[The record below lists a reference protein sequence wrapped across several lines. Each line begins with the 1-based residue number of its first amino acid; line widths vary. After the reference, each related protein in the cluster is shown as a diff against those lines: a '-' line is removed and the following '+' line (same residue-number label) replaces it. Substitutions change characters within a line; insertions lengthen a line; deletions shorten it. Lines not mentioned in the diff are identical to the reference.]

1 MGKAARKTSKRV
13 APKRAAKAA
22 REIYEAENVNHP
34 GTTHRVDAAKY
45 KLARA
50 AMLAFLPKRPPGMTQ
65 SEMSAAMRK
74 ATSRA
79 EFPGTTSSWWM
90 KTVQLDLEA
99 KGLVVR
105 DKTKPLTW
113 RKV

>member
-1 MGKAARKTSKRV
+1 MGKTARKSAKRV
-13 APKRAAKAA
+13 AKPAG
-22 REIYEAENVNHP
+22 REIYEAENVNHR

-50 AMLAFLPKRPPGMTQ
+50 AMLAFLPKREPGMTQ

-74 ATSRA
+74 ALSRTT
-79 EFPGTTSSWWM
+79 FPGTTSSWWM

-99 KGLVVR
+99 KGLVTR

-113 RKV
+113 RKSK

>member
-1 MGKAARKTSKRV
+1 M
-13 APKRAAKAA
+13 AAKKKTTKKAPPKTA
-22 REIYEAENVNHP
+22 RAIYEAENVNHP

-45 KLARA
+45 KVARE
-50 AMLAFLPKRPPGMTQ
+50 AMLKLLPKRAPGMTQ

-74 ATSRA
+74 ALQGAT
-79 EFPGTTSSWWM
+79 FPGTTSSWWM

-113 RKV
+113 RKA